1 MTKIKSIL
9 AFAALMLCGGA
20 WAATPVVVWDGDFGT
35 TSKEA
40 GGDTYTLT
48 MNDNTV
54 AEDGSSITI
63 ADTNRKG
70 VYLDWTETQTD
81 NTILI
86 RYSNL
91 TLAAD
96 ATYPIGLVGF
106 SREGQVNTDGLVIT
120 GNNGEAKAYWNG
132 NYFYSRK
139 SGVNTE
145 VDGSETKLSLRYN
158 GTVGTYARSNQSGS
172 WATLYAHDGVK
183 GQNTYSLNGAV
194 IGGTRAA
201 TIGANVFQVATGMKI
216 LGIALF
222 KGEVTDDEIAS
233 YEFPSETIVFDAQ
246 QPTPEEMARFSNA
259 ASGWTGTVWLK
270 NQRITDIDFDN
281 YANENSKI
289 KLTGVSGYVKKA
301 NTSYKAKEIILED
314 EGTTKAMTVD
324 NGYSGSWAKFKK
336 LSGSGTL
343 AQTHGATQ
351 AWIVSDAADFAGK
364 IDSVGKGL
372 IFVVSDATSV
382 PSVVSG
388 GGVYIAEGKTVTIAD
403 GKEWGIGG
411 AGFVVDGTL
420 KFVED
425 SSATGHRITRWNT
438 GNLSGSGTID
448 LSETKGISGNN
459 LRICFKGAAH
469 DFTGD
474 ITVPAN
480 VNFVFAKADATS
492 TDMQFAGGGYIC
504 VETANATIGGTWT
517 GTGVYFKGAPTT
529 ATLKLAGG
537 TMRVSNQFI
546 VVDNPS
552 FSVVSYGETP
562 ALTVSTKFNNYSRQ
576 SYAISFPA
584 DGEPTEDE
592 TTIIKW
598 DSQQN
603 VTTSTFMSTTAPAGF
618 DLELVD
624 SADFKGLQL
633 SAREGITWQG
643 EDGAALTDENVWN
656 GGSIAEDAEDGRF
669 IFPEND
675 AQAAVTV
682 KAETPKIGLLSFV
695 GDYKLTSAAEAT
707 TLNLGLLNLK
717 TGAKLTVENLTV
729 VVDELRLQSIDQL
742 VLGANAHI
750 EAGSTIAMNANE
762 TLVIDTSASLQL
774 GLTPSFNANSKIK
787 ISNAADLVA
796 GTYPLVCWTN
806 TIDEI
811 SGYGL
816 PRLDTTGYTGGLQ
829 VRLIPEAK
837 KIWLQVISAEQAAR
851 KPLVIMPWG
860 DSITEGINGKGT
872 GANYRIPLCQKLSL
886 AGYNVKTVGYWNV
899 TPKNPAGNLVN
910 GTDPEWCNH
919 SGRGSERLGAK
930 NMGQGSIYDSWANA
944 LDQAGEPDIVL
955 LHIGI
960 NDMLNNAKNLTADE
974 AYEYLTNV
982 IQKIQTVRP
991 NTKFVMSP
999 AMCCEYG
1006 HSQQTAAQEGANGDI
1021 NKTYVKPLY
1030 EKALAFFNGVQDGSI
1045 AGFDKDRLFF
1055 ADMYNAVMP
1064 RWYANQPETHLNMHA
1079 GDHCHPD
1086 WAGHDIMAETW
1097 FNEIKKAFPQ
1107 DANGDYHAPSM
1118 DREAALPVTAE
1129 MGAAAKTELVD
1140 FRKGFKKARVLKPT
1154 GTEKFTKGTAPTYT
1168 ETNSEI
1174 ADDTE
1179 IEKVGYFVEYVFPS
1193 ATTNIHRWVWVD
1205 MNAFGANEKKTLADV
1220 GIPTMGIT
1228 QKAVTGLHV
1237 YGNHPAVFNTTA
1249 DATGIEGYLDFG
1261 PNDYSTTAANG
1272 EGAPERWMNN
1282 SWDDKFGTGVYGAM
1296 QVHRKLAAGEER
1308 GGRAAQVVF
1317 AYNGWTG
1324 TGANNEFG
1332 IGNFG
1337 QHFQGGRTMDWT
1349 FMSQT
1354 ATMNASVLQEK
1365 TIEIWVK
1372 VAGESEPTTP
1382 TYDEVTKE
1390 TPLTEVVPA
1399 EQAAILEKAGVKADQ
1414 VAAWAKSK
1422 GGYSGSTT
1430 AGGAIDLEAFALGCA
1445 PGEVETTKASFKV
1458 NFDADGNVVIEGD
1471 DNFNIK
1477 PVLKHSNDL
1486 KTWGETGNFS
1496 KAVIEL

>member
-1 MTKIKSIL
+1 MSKLISGVKTLVCVSI
-9 AFAALMLCGGA
+9 ALFCDGV

-35 TSKEA
+35 LSKEA
-40 GGDTYTLT
+40 DGDTYTLT
-48 MNDNTV
+48 VNGNTV

-63 ADTNRKG
+63 ADTDSKG
-70 VYLDWTETQTD
+70 VYVDWTTTTD
-81 NTILI
+81 AATLI
-86 RYSNL
+86 VKYRGLS
-91 TLAAD
+91 TTGK
-96 ATYPIGLVGF
+96 TYPMGLLGF
-106 SREGQVNTDGLVIT
+106 SSATFANVDGLSV
-120 GNNGEAKAYWNG
+120 NGSGRVVKAYWKNS
-132 NYFYSRK
+132 YPFSK
-139 SGVNTE
+139 TDKPITM
-145 VDGSETKLSLRYN
+145 DGSETTLALRYSSA
-158 GTVGTYARSNQSGS
+158 GTYAKVKYADDFEELYSGS
-172 WATLYAHDGVK
+172 NIMGGGTYAINGV
-183 GQNTYSLNGAV
+183 V
-194 IGGTRAA
+194 VGGTRQLVYNSASHS
-201 TIGANVFQVATGMKI
+201 VATGMEI
-216 LGIALF
+216 EGIAIFDSAL
-222 KGEVTDDEIAS
+222 TDDEIAA
-233 YEFPSETIVFDAQ
+233 YEFPSEVIVEEFDGEA
-246 QPTPEEMARFSNA
+246 PTASDIARFKD
-259 ASGWTGTVWLK
+259 ASWKGTVWLK

-289 KLTGVSGYVKKA
+289 KLTGVSGYPKNAKA
-301 NTSYKAKEIILED
+301 SYKAKEIILED
-314 EGTTKAMTVD
+314 DGATKAMTVD
-324 NGYSGSWAKFKK
+324 NGYSGSWSKFKK

-351 AWIVSDAADFAGK
+351 AWIVSDAANFSGK

-382 PSVVSG
+382 PSEVSG

-411 AGFVVDGTL
+411 AGFVVNGTL
-420 KFVED
+420 KFNED
-425 SSATGHRITRWNT
+425 SSATNTQVTRWNT
-438 GNLSGSGTID
+438 GSVTGSGAID
-448 LSETKGISGNN
+448 LSEAKGIAGKN

-480 VNFVFAKADATS
+480 VNFVFAKADATTS
-492 TDMQFAGGGYIC
+492 AMQFSGGGYIC
-504 VETANATIGGTWT
+504 VETTNATIGGTWT
-517 GTGVYFKGAPTT
+517 GTGVYMNGAPTT
-529 ATLKLAGG
+529 AKLKLSGG
-537 TMRVSNQFI
+537 TMQVSNQFI
-546 VVDNPS
+546 IVGDPS
-552 FSVVSYGETP
+552 FEVAGYGEEP
-562 ALTVSTKFNNYSRQ
+562 ALTITGKLFNNQSRQ
-576 SYAISFPA
+576 FAISFPT
-584 DGEPTEDE
+584 DSEPTEDE
-592 TTIIKW
+592 TPIIQW
-598 DSQQN
+598 ASQQN
-603 VTTSTFMSTTAPAGF
+603 VNASTFTSTTAPAGF
-618 DLELVD
+618 DLEYVD
-624 SADFKGLQL
+624 SADFKGLIL
-633 SAREGITWQG
+633 NARNGIIWQG
-643 EDGAALTDENVWN
+643 ADGASLTDAGVWN
-656 GGSIAEDAEDGRF
+656 GGSMETDAAEGRF
-669 IFPEND
+669 IFPANES
-675 AQAAVTV
+675 AATVTV
-682 KAETPKIGLLSFV
+682 AEETPAIGLLDFA
-695 GDYKLTSAAEAT
+695 GMYTLTSKEDAT
-707 TLNLGLLNLK
+707 TLNLGRLNLK
-717 TGAKLTVENLTV
+717 TGAKLTVENLTI

-750 EAGSTIAMNANE
+750 KAGSTIAMNANE

-787 ISNAADLVA
+787 ISNATDLVA

-816 PRLDTTGYTGGLQ
+816 PQLDTTGYTGGLQ

-837 KIWLQVISAEQAAR
+837 KIWLQVISAAQAAR

-960 NDMLNNAKNLTADE
+960 NDMLNNAKNLTANE

-1045 AGFDKDRLFF
+1045 KGFDKDRLFF

-1086 WAGHDIMAETW
+1086 WAGHDLMAETW

-1107 DANGDYHAPSM
+1107 DANGDYHSPSM
-1118 DREAALPVTAE
+1118 DRESALPVTAE
-1129 MGAAAKTELVD
+1129 MGAAAKTELGA
-1140 FRKGFKKARVLKPT
+1140 FRKGFVKARVLKPT
-1154 GTEKFTKGTAPTYT
+1154 GTEKFSKGTAPTYT
-1168 ETNSEI
+1168 ETNEKI
-1174 ADDTE
+1174 ADTDE
-1179 IEKVGYFVEYVFPS
+1179 IEKVGYFIEYVFPS

-1205 MNAFGANEKKTLADV
+1205 MDAFGDKTVAAV

-1228 QKAVTGLHV
+1228 QKAVAGLHV

-1261 PNDYSTTAANG
+1261 PNDYSTAAANG

-1372 VAGESEPTTP
+1372 VAGEPTTP
-1382 TYDEVTKE
+1382 TYDEVTEE
-1390 TPLTEVVPA
+1390 TPLDQIVPA
-1399 EQAAILEKAGVKADQ
+1399 EQAAILGAAGVTADK

-1445 PGEVETTKASFKV
+1445 PSEVETTKANFKV

-1471 DNFNIK
+1471 GDFNIK
-1477 PVLKHSNDL
+1477 PVLKHSSDL
-1486 KTWGETGNFS
+1486 KTWGDTGNFS